1 MLIILN
7 HAGPLEGHL
16 EVNYD
21 LRNNATI
28 LQNEVNKSSNTLNNN
43 INNKDSVSLK
53 KCISLSSKSNN
64 NNLKPINNNNN
75 NNYINSLPSDEYLN
89 DINFERE
96 QNASLIKEKN
106 DLEEFY
112 KNILLK
118 LNEDDRRREEEMRL
132 HVMNMNS
139 HIKYLEQK
147 KQKLENF
154 NYVLNTNYMDRK
166 FDFDLTDNKIT
177 KEIEKNITKNKLLL
191 KGINDSI
198 KKAKLEN
205 DINQKEYNKRSKQ
218 LSSTLRNQIKANK
231 ETTVL
236 AQKQLDEINKIYE
249 QKINLIKNKYDKA
262 EEKYK
267 ILQEILNQNGSQVYL
282 QASKNEFEKIIQ
294 IFRERMKQHEKYIN
308 EIKQM
313 AEGDY
318 DHFEII
324 KETTQNKNREFFDAI
339 KETEMNL
346 NQFLEEILKA
356 KREYEK
362 LIPYIHDII
371 QNGSEV
377 NDNGNNN

>member
-1 MLIILN
+1 MVAKKII
-7 HAGPLEGHL
+7 
-16 EVNYD
+16 
-21 LRNNATI
+21 
-28 LQNEVNKSSNTLNNN
+28 K
-43 INNKDSVSLK
+43 
-53 KCISLSSKSNN
+53 
-64 NNLKPINNNNN
+64 
-75 NNYINSLPSDEYLN
+75 
-89 DINFERE
+89 
-96 QNASLIKEKN
+96 
-106 DLEEFY
+106 
-112 KNILLK
+112 
-118 LNEDDRRREEEMRL
+118 
-132 HVMNMNS
+132 
-139 HIKYLEQK
+139 
-147 KQKLENF
+147 
-154 NYVLNTNYMDRK
+154 
-166 FDFDLTDNKIT
+166 
-177 KEIEKNITKNKLLL
+177 KNITKNTLLL

-267 ILQEILNQNGSQVYL
+267 ILQEILNQNGSQEYL